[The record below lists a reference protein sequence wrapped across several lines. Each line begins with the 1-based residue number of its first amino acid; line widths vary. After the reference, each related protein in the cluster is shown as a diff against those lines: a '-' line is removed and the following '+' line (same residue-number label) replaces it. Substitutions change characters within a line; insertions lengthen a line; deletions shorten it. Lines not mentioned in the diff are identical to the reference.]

1 MSTRLQRLLAR
12 ATARETGP
20 WGRLREPREGVMLH
34 YDASVS
40 DASAVEFLLFSPKCQ
55 VSYTWLVLDDGT
67 VVNVAPKRAR
77 AWHAGNCRPSGA
89 LKYTDAN
96 SAYYGI
102 AVAARDGDT
111 VTPAQWAAVRDLT
124 AGLFAA
130 HGWPVSSV
138 TWRLTDHAA
147 QAWPRGRKVD
157 TGTVLPLA
165 RMQRDVASALA
176 RRVAA

>member
-1 MSTRLQRLLAR
+1 
-12 ATARETGP
+12 
-20 WGRLREPREGVMLH
+20 MLH

-40 DASAVEFLLFSPKCQ
+40 DAGAVEWLLFSPSCK

-77 AWHAGNCRPSGA
+77 AWHAGDCRPSGA
-89 LKYTDAN
+89 LKYEDAN
-96 SAYYGI
+96 STYYGI

-124 AGLFAA
+124 VALFGE
-130 HGWPVSSV
+130 HRWPVSSV

-147 QAWPRGRKVD
+147 EAWPRGRKVD
-157 TGTVLPLA
+157 TGAVLPLA
-165 RMQRDVASALA
+165 RMQREVASALA
-176 RRVAA
+176 KRVSA